1 MLKNMKPGNHYI
13 IVNIDEPYAEEIY
26 EVLKRG
32 QKDKDDWPEGEI
44 SFREW
49 LEETFGIEE
58 FWQCTECGNYLP
70 LSENVCSCGGY
81 VEGVDYY

>member
-1 MLKNMKPGNHYI
+1 MKPGNRYI

-26 EVLKRG
+26 EILKRG
-32 QKDKDDWPEGEI
+32 QQDKDDWPEGAI

-58 FWQCTECGNYLP
+58 FWECDFCGNLLP
-70 LSENVCSCGGY
+70 MSEPRCGCEFY
-81 VEGVDYY
+81 AEDVN